1 MKKFIVSLEKYSLLD
16 RFQHRLQLVEA
27 TDCIDMKHLIIR
39 PWIKQNPASGE
50 LDRNLSDL
58 DTTLNNKL
66 PSFMYERN
74 NRIRMNRDCDTER
87 TIYTATYNEIGD
99 GLYIHKPHRYYL
111 TKAIIDKMAE
121 HSLLSDGIKIV
132 NPQTV
137 EFVADMDDVKN
148 TFINLSVD
156 GEHQF
161 ENVMFFA
168 KHDRL
173 FKYADL
179 LNDRK
184 LYEQLSETQILS
196 FGLYHSIHESPA
208 NLYSIDHTGVKHLT
222 DINGDRMIILKSVS
236 HGTRMVVSVS
246 DFFSNFKLG

>member
-27 TDCIDMKHLIIR
+27 TDCIDMKNLIIR

-156 GEHQF
+156 GEYQF

>member
-1 MKKFIVSLEKYSLLD
+1 MKKFIVSFEKYSLCD
-16 RFQHRLQLVEA
+16 RFQHSLQLVEA
-27 TDCIDMKHLIIR
+27 TDDIDMKNRVIR
-39 PWIKQNPASGE
+39 PWIEQNPTSEE
-50 LDRNLSDL
+50 LSAGL
-58 DTTLNNKL
+58 DTLETTINNKL

-74 NRIRMNRDCDTER
+74 NRIRMIRDCDTER
-87 TIYTATYNEIGD
+87 TLYTATYNEVGD

-156 GEHQF
+156 GEYQF

-184 LYEQLSETQILS
+184 LYEQLAVTQILS
-196 FGLYHSIHESPA
+196 FGLYHSILESAA

-246 DFFSNFKLG
+246 DFFNSFKLG